1 MRNDVHAAALKAA
14 AKVAFSVA
22 FLNGCG
28 SAAEPAEEAATN
40 ENAIHSDGCPST
52 GCDALLE
59 AAFPKPGDYQW
70 EPVPQSKQVVACCER
85 ELAKHDAA
93 TKYRWDCCV
102 AFDPETGHHA
112 SQDHGLA
119 CTPWGP
125 PVPPAMRAVA

>member
-28 SAAEPAEEAATN
+28 SAAEPAEEPTTK
-40 ENAIHSDGCPST
+40 ENAIVSEDCPGA

-59 AAFPKPGDYQW
+59 AAFPIPGDYQW
-70 EPVPQSKQVVACCER
+70 EPVAQSKQVVNCCER
-85 ELAKHDAA
+85 ELAKNGAES
-93 TKYRWDCCV
+93 KYRWDCCV
-102 AFDPETGHHA
+102 AFDPATGHQA
-112 SQDHGLA
+112 STEHFVA